1 MPRLKANGL
10 VGESNP
16 TSNRHRIVAARARTY
31 EECARARESIA
42 ARRRKQLTLRR
53 SHLACARPPGLG
65 AGVRTAAVTSN
76 GAKFLSRG
84 VCAVFLD
91 ENPRVLQPHR
101 VPSCPRGHDLT
112 SLSERLQRDRHAP
125 RRQSAESMLT
135 RHSAARATTHRGRA
149 ASLHSRRVRVTL
161 TAQATP
167 WTMFSLWIK
176 WHVPSSMLSSEPMSP
191 AQSLRSSLGSFGAW
205 KVTTPVG
212 RSILA

>member
-1 MPRLKANGL
+1 MASSVRATQRATGTASSPPEHVRTRSAHAHANQLRHGDA
-10 VGESNP
+10 SNSLYGGR
-16 TSNRHRIVAARARTY
+16 TSRARDRPGL
-31 EECARARESIA
+31 AP
-42 ARRRKQLTLRR
+42 
-53 SHLACARPPGLG
+53 ACAQRRLQ
-65 AGVRTAAVTSN
+65 VTSN

-125 RRQSAESMLT
+125 RRQNAESMLT

>member
-42 ARRRKQLTLRR
+42 ARHASNSSRVAPRVRET
-53 SHLACARPPGLG
+53 A
-65 AGVRTAAVTSN
+65 AGVQRRLPPTAPS
-76 GAKFLSRG
+76 FCPRG
-84 VCAVFLD
+84 VCVCSVFLD

-135 RHSAARATTHRGRA
+135 RHSAARATIHRGRA